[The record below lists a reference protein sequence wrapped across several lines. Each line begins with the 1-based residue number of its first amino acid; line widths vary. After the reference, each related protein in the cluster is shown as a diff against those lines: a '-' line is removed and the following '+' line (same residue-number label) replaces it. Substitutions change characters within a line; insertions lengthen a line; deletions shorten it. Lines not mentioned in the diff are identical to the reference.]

1 MLHNPYIIFRTY
13 KDCCA
18 RHNSEPTH
26 REGKNLW
33 TANRTKSKR
42 QVIVTVTSQK
52 DGNKPVKAGI
62 KKEKTYQAFSTVYID
77 DLGKFTIEWFCE
89 ERKEPIGL
97 YEHMLEGY
105 RGRNYYKDSA
115 AQSFIKNEFKMLSTY
130 LWRRY
135 NWIAEHSQ
143 KKFRKVSETI
153 LQLGEAGIIST
164 VNATKELRYVDLS
177 AQDGYDLP
185 FKVSGYGHMIV

>member
-1 MLHNPYIIFRTY
+1 
-13 KDCCA
+13 
-18 RHNSEPTH
+18 
-26 REGKNLW
+26 
-33 TANRTKSKR
+33 
-42 QVIVTVTSQK
+42 VIVTVTSQK